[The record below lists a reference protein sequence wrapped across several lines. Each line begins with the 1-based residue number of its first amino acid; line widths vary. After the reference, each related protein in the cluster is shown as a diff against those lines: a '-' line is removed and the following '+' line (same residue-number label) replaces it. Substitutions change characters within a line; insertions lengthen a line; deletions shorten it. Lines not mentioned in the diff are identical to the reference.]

1 MAGRQ
6 DIEKLGCNTRFS
18 SANQPKKN
26 GRKPKLY
33 TLAKKGY
40 DIGLSEFI
48 EVSKYLMQCPQK
60 ELDQIAANEATPVW
74 VVNIA
79 RAISK
84 DTKRGVTF
92 TVKDIFDRVFGKTAQ
107 NVDLTTK
114 GEAFN
119 HPPIDWSKLS
129 DQTLRELAK
138 AQMRD
143 DE

>member
-6 DIEKLGCNTRFS
+6 DIEKLGRNTRFS

-33 TLAKKGY
+33 TLAKQGY

-48 EVSKYLMQCPQK
+48 EVSKYLMQCPKK
-60 ELDQIAANEATPVW
+60 ELEKIASDSDTPIW

-79 RAISK
+79 LAIYK
-84 DTKRGVTF
+84 DTSKGVTF
-92 TVKDIFDRVFGKTAQ
+92 TLKDIFDRVFGKTIQ

-114 GEAFN
+114 GKSFN
-119 HPPIDWSKLS
+119 HTPIDWSKLS

-138 AQMRD
+138 AQMKD